1 MADDQNPK
9 GQDMKTGII
18 FHSYTGIT
26 RGIAEEI
33 QAACGGDLIEVKP
46 RKDYTTLTAYTVGCL
61 RARRGE
67 VDPIDPYSI
76 DVSPYDLIVIGTPVW
91 AWKPTPVINTAIR
104 ALQGCEGKPAVI
116 FATCGSGAGDTL
128 AAMRTMLEEQ
138 GVRVQRGTVLT
149 RKDCADPRK
158 VAALIEQIR
167 QAAG

>member
-1 MADDQNPK
+1 
-9 GQDMKTGII
+9 
-18 FHSYTGIT
+18 
-26 RGIAEEI
+26 
-33 QAACGGDLIEVKP
+33 
-46 RKDYTTLTAYTVGCL
+46 
-61 RARRGE
+61 